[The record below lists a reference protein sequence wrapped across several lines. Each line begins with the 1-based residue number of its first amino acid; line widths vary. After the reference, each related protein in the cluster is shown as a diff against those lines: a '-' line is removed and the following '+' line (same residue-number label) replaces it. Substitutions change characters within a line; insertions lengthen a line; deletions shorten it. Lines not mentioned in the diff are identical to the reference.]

1 MAILDDVIGVFSPG
15 WKAARLR
22 SRALIRAYEAVKP
35 TRTHKAR
42 RENRSA
48 DQLSK
53 YGAVS
58 LREQARFLDINHDLV
73 IGVFDK
79 LEERVIGAKGIIVEP
94 QPLLKNGDMATEL
107 AMIIRRLWAE
117 WSVSPDV
124 TGQHTRPMLER
135 LLLRTWLRDGEV
147 FAQMVRGAGAGLAR
161 TAGVPFWLEAMEPDF
176 VPMLSDESAGMNQ
189 GVFLDKWGRPKKYL
203 VYKNYPVTGRQ
214 SETKEIAAE
223 NMVHLK
229 FTRRLHQTRGTS
241 MLSGVLM
248 RISALKE
255 YEDAELVAARVAAAL
270 GLYIRKGDGQDYEE
284 PVTNKDNDRELHM

>member
-1 MAILDDVIGVFSPG
+1 M
-15 WKAARLR
+15 
-22 SRALIRAYEAVKP
+22 
-35 TRTHKAR
+35 
-42 RENRSA
+42 
-48 DQLSK
+48 
-53 YGAVS
+53 
-58 LREQARFLDINHDLV
+58 
-73 IGVFDK
+73 
-79 LEERVIGAKGIIVEP
+79 VEP
-94 QPLLKNGDMATEL
+94 QPLLKNGGVATEL
-107 AMIIRRLWAE
+107 AMIIRRLWVE

-203 VYKNYPVTGRQ
+203 VYKNYPVPGRQ

-241 MLSGVLM
+241 MLSGVL
-248 RISALKE
+248 
-255 YEDAELVAARVAAAL
+255 
-270 GLYIRKGDGQDYEE
+270 
-284 PVTNKDNDRELHM
+284 

>member
-94 QPLLKNGDMATEL
+94 QPLLKNGGVATEL

-203 VYKNYPVTGRQ
+203 VYKNYPVPGRQ

-241 MLSGVLM
+241 
-248 RISALKE
+248 
-255 YEDAELVAARVAAAL
+255 
-270 GLYIRKGDGQDYEE
+270 
-284 PVTNKDNDRELHM
+284 